1 MRSASCV
8 LRNTEELVVFRRVK
22 TTWVVVNA
30 VRHMQYGDFMAEQL
44 IISVSGMR
52 GIIGE
57 NLSASI
63 AVEYGCAFGSFLK
76 GRHPGEKKKP
86 SVCIGRDSRPSGQ
99 MLASAVASGLCAVG
113 IDVIDLGIVTTPGVG
128 VMLTELSCAG
138 GVVITASHNPI
149 PYNGIKLLLD
159 NGVAPPPSQAELIRR
174 RFFDKDFVLADS
186 VNCGSLTFSDQ
197 TDAVHIAKIL
207 TIVDKEPIAAKSFK
221 VVLDSVNGAGG
232 RVTKK
237 LLAEFG
243 CEVFAI
249 NDEPTGLFAH
259 EPEPTADNLTGLCE
273 VVKSQ
278 GADIGFAQDPD
289 ADRLAIVDENGSYI
303 GEEYTL
309 ALAAKNIFRKGP
321 GKAATNL
328 STSRMIDDVAYRA
341 DSQVIRTAV
350 GEANVAE
357 AMYRNECIIGGEGNG
372 GVIDLR
378 VGPVRSS
385 LVGIALV
392 LQLMAETGKTVS
404 ELVAEIGGYSMRKE
418 KFPANQDHAGQIL
431 DSAKTA
437 FAGARLDT
445 TDGCRFDFDDG
456 WLHLRTSNTEPVMRA
471 IVEAKDKQA
480 VEEYLDVIEKIRK
493 EVLGRSSE
501 RREQT

>member
-1 MRSASCV
+1 
-8 LRNTEELVVFRRVK
+8 
-22 TTWVVVNA
+22 
-30 VRHMQYGDFMAEQL
+30 MAEQL

-57 NLSASI
+57 NLSAPI
-63 AVEYGCAFGSFLK
+63 ATEYGCAFGSFLK
-76 GRHPGEKKKP
+76 DRSSGDKKKL

-99 MLASAVASGLCAVG
+99 MLASAVTSGLCTVG
-113 IDVIDLGIVTTPGVG
+113 IDVVDLGIVTTPCVG
-128 VMLTELSCAG
+128 VMLTNLSCAG

-159 NGVAPPPSQAELIRR
+159 KGAAPPAQQAKQIGQ
-174 RFFDKDFVLADS
+174 RFFDKDFTFADS
-186 VNCGSLTFSDQ
+186 VNCGGLTFNDQ
-197 TDAVHIAKIL
+197 ADAVHIGKIL
-207 TIVDKEPIAAKSFK
+207 TIVDREPIAAKSFK

-243 CEVFAI
+243 CEVVAI

-259 EPEPTADNLTGLCE
+259 EPEPTVDNLTGLCDD
-273 VVKSQ
+273 VKSQ
-278 GADIGFAQDPD
+278 GADVGFAQDPD

-321 GKAATNL
+321 GKAAANL
-328 STSRMIDDVAYRA
+328 STSRMIDDVAEKAGGR
-341 DSQVIRTAV
+341 VIRTAV
-350 GEANVAE
+350 GEANVAA
-357 AMYRNECIIGGEGNG
+357 AMFEHECIIGGEGNG

-378 VGPVRSS
+378 VGPVRNS
-385 LVGIALV
+385 LAGIALI
-392 LQLMAETGKTVS
+392 LQLMAETGKTIS
-404 ELVAEIGGYSMRKE
+404 RLVTEIGGYHMKKV
-418 KFPANQDHAGQIL
+418 KFPAGNHI
-431 DSAKTA
+431 AKKIFDAAKDT
-437 FAGARLDT
+437 FSEARLDT

-471 IVEAKDKQA
+471 IAEAKDSQA
-480 VEEYLDVIEKIRK
+480 VEKLLGVIDKIRK
-493 EVLGRSSE
+493 EVLG
-501 RREQT
+501 